1 VNPPQPAVSTA
12 CGTNKHTHMKFNPYD
27 DVVQIN
33 STNSSVALQ
42 SLTGSSAVKGTGID
56 TQVANPL
63 EAILI
68 HIRAEI
74 ASGTPDAATVAW
86 KLQESVDDVDGDY
99 GDAKDNAG
107 NTIGATLDVHTAAK
121 DAFARVEGLGLY
133 NGATAAPFGGRKR
146 WLRIVLTPTFT
157 NGSSPAILC
166 HAQYIGVPAS
176 GQQLPVR
183 TTVSNT

>member
-1 VNPPQPAVSTA
+1 
-12 CGTNKHTHMKFNPYD
+12 MRFNPYD
-27 DVVQIN
+27 DVFLASSQ
-33 STNSSVALQ
+33 NSSVAIQ
-42 SLTGSSAVKGTGID
+42 SLTGSSLVKNSGID

-63 EAILI
+63 ESIMI

-99 GDAKDNAG
+99 ADAKDNAG

-121 DAFARVEGLGLY
+121 DGYARVEGIGLY
-133 NGATAAPFGGRKR
+133 NGASAAPFGGRKR
-146 WLRIVLTPTFT
+146 WLRICLTPAFT
-157 NGSSPAILC
+157 NGSSPAIL
-166 HAQYIGVPAS
+166 AYVEIVGSPAS
-176 GQQLPVR
+176 GMQLPVR